1 MWVLQIEGGAGD
13 EGLQTFCSYLSD
25 DIRLSQVSCHITY
38 DIDQRDFSAVLLF
51 ACGFDILAEST
62 IA

>member
-25 DIRLSQVSCHITY
+25 DIRLSRVSCHLTY
-38 DIDQRDFSAVLLF
+38 DIDQG
-51 ACGFDILAEST
+51 GFQSCATLCLQI
-62 IA
+62 